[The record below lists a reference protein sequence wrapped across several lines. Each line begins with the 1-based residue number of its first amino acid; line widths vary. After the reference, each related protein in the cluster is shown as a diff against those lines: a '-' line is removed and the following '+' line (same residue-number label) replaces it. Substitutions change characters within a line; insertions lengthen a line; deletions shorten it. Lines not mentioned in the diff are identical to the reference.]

1 MLKFIDGFD
10 QYGTVASVPSGVE
23 EVWPSNNNPVNFRVR
38 AGRIGGESLEIVVS
52 SGTGFITTKNL
63 GNLATIISGV
73 ALNVQNALTT
83 NIIMEIREDDN
94 TTQGFNVLLN
104 SDGKLS
110 ARRGTTT
117 LATTAAAQVVLN
129 TWVYIE
135 MKVSVAEAG
144 SYDIRVNGVSVLS
157 NGSVDTRAGTTNNY
171 GNRVRLYGPVG
182 GAGSGHFY
190 DDFYVCD
197 ATGSVNNDFL
207 GDRRV
212 VTIFPNAD
220 TADEDFALSA
230 GSDSFALLD
239 DNGLDDDTT
248 YVESAT
254 VTDRDLFDFENVGA
268 LANINGIQHSVIARK
283 TDVDNFELDL
293 VTKSSS
299 TTDVAASQTVGST
312 SYDSF
317 FRIQELD
324 PNTAAAWTGTNL
336 DAAQFGFDV
345 GS

>member
-10 QYGTVASVPSGVE
+10 QYGTVASAPSGIE

-38 AGRIGGESLEIVVS
+38 AGRIGGESLELVVS

-73 ALNVQNALTT
+73 AVNVQNALTT
-83 NIIMEIREDDN
+83 INLLEVREDDN
-94 TTQGFNVLLN
+94 ATQGFNVQLQ
-104 SDGKLS
+104 SDGKIA

-117 LATTAAAQVVLN
+117 LATTAAAHVVLN

-144 SYDIRVNGVSVLS
+144 SYDIQVNGVSVLS

-171 GNRVRLYGPVG
+171 GNRVRMYGPVG
-182 GAGSGHFY
+182 GAGTGHFY

-197 ATGSVNNDFL
+197 ATGSVNNNFL

-212 VTIFPNAD
+212 ITIFPNAD
-220 TADEDFALSA
+220 TADEDFALST

-248 YVESAT
+248 YVESGT
-254 VTDRDLFDFENVGA
+254 VTDRDLFDFESIGS
-268 LANINGIQHSVIARK
+268 LANINGIQHTAIARK
-283 TDVDNFELDL
+283 TDVTNFDMDL
-293 VTKSSS
+293 VTKSGG

-317 FRIQELD
+317 FRIQEED
-324 PNTAAAWTGTNL
+324 PDTTDPWTGSGV

-345 GS
+345 G